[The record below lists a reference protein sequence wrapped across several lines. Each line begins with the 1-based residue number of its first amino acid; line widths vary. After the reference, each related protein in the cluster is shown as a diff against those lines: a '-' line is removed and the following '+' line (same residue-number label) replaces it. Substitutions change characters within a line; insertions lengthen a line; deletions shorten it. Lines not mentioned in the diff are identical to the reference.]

1 MKISACYI
9 VKNEEKNLPAS
20 IESLQSAV
28 DEIIVVDTGSTDGTV
43 EIAKKYGAQVFHF
56 DWCDDFSA
64 PRNFALEKAAGD
76 WIIFPDADESF
87 RYPEMVR
94 EAVEEFAADD
104 DTEAVMVHIYNQTG
118 TDENDDAAAPIWIC
132 RIFRNREDL
141 RYRGRI
147 HENISKNGK
156 LPKFAYADE
165 RLSIF
170 HTGYRRE
177 ISEEKAKRNLAL
189 LEREVRE
196 NGEQPG
202 LWLYFVPC
210 YFDLKQY
217 DEALRYARLALDSQA
232 QAITGRT
239 EMYHMAIESLRQMN
253 GSLEEMLQLA
263 DAAVSEFPDI
273 PEFHGE
279 RGMILCGMGRLSEA
293 EEALLKS
300 IYYFENPV
308 EDIHVDRY
316 FTKKTAAIVYSRL
329 GELFMMENNMEEA
342 AAYFDKALSCD
353 DKNQSILEA
362 RNRFLHQ
369 AVEKLMKESEADA
382 HGGAEK

>member
-9 VKNEEKNLPAS
+9 VKNEEKNLLS
-20 IESLQSAV
+20 SLESLHKAV
-28 DEIIVVDTGSTDGTV
+28 DEIIVVDTGSTDRTV

-132 RIFRNREDL
+132 RIFRNRADL

-156 LPKFAYADE
+156 LPKFAYGDE

-253 GSLEEMLQLA
+253 GPLDEMLRLA
-263 DAAVSEFPDI
+263 EEAVSEFPDI
-273 PEFHGE
+273 PEFYGE
-279 RGMILCGMGRLSEA
+279 HGMILCGMGRLSEA
-293 EEALLKS
+293 KEALLKS

-369 AVEKLMKESEADA
+369 AVEQLMKESGTDA
-382 HGGAEK
+382 HGGAGK

>member
-1 MKISACYI
+1 MKTSACYI

-56 DWCDDFSA
+56 DWGDDFSA

-156 LPKFAYADE
+156 LPKLAYGDE

-279 RGMILCGMGRLSEA
+279 RGMILCGMGRLFEA
-293 EEALLKS
+293 KEALLKS

-308 EDIHVDRY
+308 ENVYVDRY

-329 GELFMMENNMEEA
+329 GELFMTENNMEEA

-369 AVEKLMKESEADA
+369 AVEQLMKESETDA

>member
-64 PRNFALEKAAGD
+64 PRKFALEKATGD
-76 WIIFPDADESF
+76 WIIFIDADEIF
-87 RYPEMVR
+87 REPGKVR
-94 EAVEEFAADD
+94 EAMEDMDSISSVD
-104 DTEAVMVHIYNQTG
+104 AVLIHSYNQVL
-118 TDENDDAAAPIWIC
+118 DEAAAETAPTWAC

-156 LPKFAYADE
+156 LPKFAYGDE

-189 LEREVRE
+189 LEREIRE

-210 YFDLKQY
+210 CFDLKQY

-253 GSLEEMLQLA
+253 GSLEEMLQFA

-273 PEFHGE
+273 PEFYGE

-293 EEALLKS
+293 REALLKS

-369 AVEKLMKESEADA
+369 AVEQLMKESETDA